1 MRGFFAEVFAP
12 FSLGIALGVFFGF
25 ITGVTVGIGRDMNV
39 YKKCR
44 YYDQTIERCVQELG
58 WEKK

>member
-1 MRGFFAEVFAP
+1 MRGYFVDVFAP

-25 ITGVTVGIGRDMNV
+25 VIEAAVGSGRDMNI
-39 YKKCR
+39 YKQCR
-44 YYDQTIERCVQELG
+44 YYSQTIERCVQELG